1 MIGFQFDVSDA
12 SRAAE
17 KLAANEK
24 QFQAAISG
32 ALTEAGKD
40 GLRLI
45 KQKVSASTKVSQKR
59 LGVRIKMR
67 RYLKDGR
74 VVLWVGAD
82 PVALDSL
89 GTVRQNTRSAMAGK
103 ITRRGAFLAHIA
115 GGGLRAFI
123 REKSAHYKEDQY
135 GDVAYGVGYKKSAW
149 GSMKSR
155 FPVRLAVV
163 RIDDEVETAMGS
175 LDIAMQE
182 NFDKHFLRRLNYEVV
197 VKGARS

>member
-1 MIGFQFDVSDA
+1 MIDFQFDISNA
-12 SRAAE
+12 KNAAE
-17 KLAANEK
+17 ELAATEK
-24 QFQAAISG
+24 QFQAAVSG

-40 GLRLI
+40 GLKLI

-67 RYLKDGR
+67 RYPKDGS

-89 GTVRQNTRSAMAGK
+89 GKVQQNTRSAMAGK
-103 ITRRGAFLAHIA
+103 ITRKGAFLAHIA
-115 GGGLRAFI
+115 GGGLRVFI

-149 GSMKSR
+149 GSIKSR
-155 FPVRLAVV
+155 FPVRLAMV
-163 RIDDEVETAMGS
+163 RIDDEVKKAMAS

-197 VKGARS
+197 VKGGNS